1 MTARQSTPSAAEQ
14 LRAELALQIEAEIK
28 RGLSLWPDPEWNAA
42 AMDFLASGMPAA
54 MGAAATPRPGT
65 RPGARAETQPET
77 QPETRPAPRSE
88 ARPQARTATPAA
100 ARATAPEKKKQ
111 LPTFG
116 PPPAAEGR
124 EADWEQQLDAL
135 RREAK
140 GCTAC
145 PLHETR
151 QNVVVD
157 SGSGKVPLVFVGEA
171 PGADEDAQGDA
182 FVGRAGKLLTKIIA
196 AIGLDRRE
204 VYICNVIK
212 CRPPGNRNPQPVEIE
227 TCSPYLRRQLEILK
241 PRVICTLG
249 LFATQL
255 LLDSKAPIGKLRGRL
270 FHYQGIPLIP
280 TYHPAALLRNPNLKR
295 TVWEDV
301 QLLRKVLDEGTGDIT
316 PAVELTTK
324 RETPKGPRAGD
335 LFAER

>member
-1 MTARQSTPSAAEQ
+1 MTSRGSNHDQ
-14 LRAELALQIEAEIK
+14 LRAELVLQVESEMK
-28 RGLSLWPDPEWNAA
+28 RGLFLWADPEWNAA
-42 AMDFLASGMPAA
+42 ALEFLASGAA
-54 MGAAATPRPGT
+54 GATGNQAQTATGSSPGT
-65 RPGARAETQPET
+65 RPPVSGSTP
-77 QPETRPAPRSE
+77 PANR
-88 ARPQARTATPAA
+88 AA
-100 ARATAPEKKKQ
+100 APARKKK

-124 EADWEQQLDAL
+124 DPDWDRQLEDL
-135 RREAK
+135 RREARA
-140 GCTAC
+140 CTAC

-151 QNVVVD
+151 TNVVVD

-182 FVGRAGKLLTKIIA
+182 FVGRAGKLLTKIIE

-204 VYICNVIK
+204 IYICNVIK
-212 CRPPGNRNPQPVEIE
+212 CRPPGNRNPNPSEIE
-227 TCSPYLRRQLEILK
+227 TCSPFLRRQLEILK

-301 QLLRKVLDEGTGDIT
+301 QLLRKVLDEGPADIA

-335 LFAER
+335 LFSGR

>member
-1 MTARQSTPSAAEQ
+1 MTSRGSNHDQ
-14 LRAELALQIEAEIK
+14 LRAELVLQVESEMK
-28 RGLSLWPDPEWNAA
+28 RGISLWPDPEWNAA
-42 AMDFLASGMPAA
+42 ALEFLASGAGGATGKQTQTAA
-54 MGAAATPRPGT
+54 GFSGGARPSVSGSTPSANRAAA
-65 RPGARAETQPET
+65 
-77 QPETRPAPRSE
+77 PAG
-88 ARPQARTATPAA
+88 
-100 ARATAPEKKKQ
+100 KKK

-124 EADWEQQLDAL
+124 DPDWDRQLEDL
-135 RREAK
+135 RREARA
-140 GCTAC
+140 CTAC

-151 QNVVVD
+151 TNVVVD

-182 FVGRAGKLLTKIIA
+182 FVGRAGKLLTKIIE
-196 AIGLDRRE
+196 AIGLERRE

-212 CRPPGNRNPQPVEIE
+212 CRPPGNRNPNPSEIE
-227 TCSPYLRRQLEILK
+227 TCSPFLRRQLEILK

-301 QLLRKVLDEGTGDIT
+301 QLLRKVLDEGTADIA

-335 LFAER
+335 LFSGR